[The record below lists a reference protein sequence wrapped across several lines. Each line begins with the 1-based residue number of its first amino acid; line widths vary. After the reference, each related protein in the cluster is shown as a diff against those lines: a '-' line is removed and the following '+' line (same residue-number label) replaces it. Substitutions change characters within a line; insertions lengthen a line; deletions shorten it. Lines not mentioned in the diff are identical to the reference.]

1 MEFYGSSSFIFRP
14 PSDWRWRGIVQL
26 LAITG
31 FYCPRLDVCGVVWLL
46 GLSYTNFK
54 DHQGIRFRC
63 ILTIFKWS
71 VQLHD
76 LIWGRNKTKFT
87 PVHDPPCIRF
97 HHIIYPCYFKSKDW
111 FIRWSRLLFWMEF
124 FQPEFCTHLFFGNR
138 DGRYL
143 FCNQTR
149 GHQVISRRILP
160 EFIMNSDQ
168 NSSRNA
174 AKFSFLIFDRYVFFL
189 FERIEITKIK
199 ISLNTSGP
207 R

>member
-1 MEFYGSSSFIFRP
+1 MIYPYSILKCWFIRWSRLLFSMEF
-14 PSDWRWRGIVQL
+14 
-26 LAITG
+26 
-31 FYCPRLDVCGVVWLL
+31 
-46 GLSYTNFK
+46 FK
-54 DHQGIRFRC
+54 LECQSKF
-63 ILTIFKWS
+63 LKN
-71 VQLHD
+71 D

-87 PVHDPPCIRF
+87 PVHDPACIRF